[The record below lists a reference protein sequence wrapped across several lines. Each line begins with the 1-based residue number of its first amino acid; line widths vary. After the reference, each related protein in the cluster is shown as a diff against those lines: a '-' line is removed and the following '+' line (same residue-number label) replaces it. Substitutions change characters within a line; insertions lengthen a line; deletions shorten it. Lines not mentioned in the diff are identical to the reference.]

1 MPPAEKGESPFP
13 IFEQISASNKTIDF
27 VVFFQYAWHH
37 MRKAVKDKDVKF
49 PEVIISD
56 MSWANIHSILDFF
69 LRTTIKDYLNVTF
82 NHVANKESWTHS
94 TVLAICENH
103 LLPAMLKSAR
113 GLIGSKVLADTT
125 VAGVMLMLRS
135 DRFQTAIDIWKNL
148 VQIHCSKHVDMIA
161 QKMSNNT
168 VTEMMRL
175 IWMRIYCK
183 TF

>member
-1 MPPAEKGESPFP
+1 
-13 IFEQISASNKTIDF
+13 
-27 VVFFQYAWHH
+27 
-37 MRKAVKDKDVKF
+37 
-49 PEVIISD
+49 
-56 MSWANIHSILDFF
+56 MSWANSHSILDFF
-69 LRTTIKDYLNVTF
+69 LRITIKDYLNVTF

-161 QKMSNNT
+161 QKN
-168 VTEMMRL
+168 VKQQ
-175 IWMRIYCK
+175 YDK
-183 TF
+183 